1 MQAAL
6 AWLMASRWRAVGVVF
21 ALTVLPLTGILAAA
35 LLALVV
41 LRHGLPEGLLAG
53 AVAGAGLLAL
63 QLVGGG
69 EPASVLL
76 VAGYWLLVMLLAA
89 GLRRTGSQGRMLAL
103 AGLIGCAAVAGV
115 FAATGDPAPQIERQ
129 MREQVVPFY
138 EQYGLEIAPEAIAPM
153 AALMTGLTL
162 GLWLMGCFVT
172 VLIGRWAQAVLYNP
186 GGFRREFHALRL
198 GTIAALL
205 SGLVF
210 IAGLLLSQP
219 LLGNLALVLVLMWAV
234 QGLAVMHGV
243 AGRAQLHWAWL
254 VPPYVLALILPPH
267 LIALMAMMGFA
278 DRWVDFRA
286 RVGNKA

>member
-6 AWLMASRWRAVGVVF
+6 AWLMASRWRAVIVVF

-35 LLALVV
+35 VLALIV
-41 LRHGLPEGLLAG
+41 LRHGLREALLAA

-76 VAGYWLLVMLLAA
+76 VVGYWLLVMLLAA

-103 AGLIGCAAVAGV
+103 AGLIGCAAVIGV
-115 FAATGDPAPQIERQ
+115 FVATGDPAPQIERQ
-129 MREQVVPFY
+129 MNEQVVPFY
-138 EQYGLEIAPEAIAPM
+138 EQFGLEIAPEAIPPM
-153 AALMTGLTL
+153 AALMTGLAL

-172 VLIGRWAQAVLYNP
+172 VLLGRWAQAILYNP

-198 GTIAALL
+198 GHITALASGVVFL
-205 SGLVF
+205 SGL
-210 IAGLLLSQP
+210 LLGQP
-219 LLGNLALVLVLMWAV
+219 LLGNMALVLVLMWAV

-243 AGRAQLHWAWL
+243 AGRAKLHWVWL
-254 VPPYVLALILPPH
+254 VPPYALALVLPPH
-267 LIALMAMMGFA
+267 LIALMAVMGFA
-278 DRWVDFRA
+278 DRWVDIRA
-286 RVGNKA
+286 RIGKV